1 MKNVLAAG
9 RESLEALVQ
18 GWPTWRDAYQGAI
31 YEAMSLPGARPDK
44 NVKPAALLLGSNPR
58 QDSESWIW
66 STKQLSPFLPVQFKN
81 RCVSYI
87 IQLHSFFNRS

>member
-31 YEAMSLPGARPDK
+31 YEAMSLPGAPSDK
-44 NVKPAALLLGSNPR
+44 M
-58 QDSESWIW
+58 
-66 STKQLSPFLPVQFKN
+66 
-81 RCVSYI
+81 
-87 IQLHSFFNRS
+87 